1 MRLVPRRYSTGVR
14 VRLVPR
20 RYSTGVRAR
29 LVPRRYSTGVRVR
42 LVPRRYSTG
51 VRARLVPRR
60 YSTGVRARLVP
71 RRYSTHFRRSV
82 CCMAGSILG
91 TRVRRVE
98 DADLVT
104 GATTFVGNLR
114 LDGLLHAAFVR
125 SPLAHGRIRSIDTA
139 AAAAAPGVV
148 GVYTATDLA
157 LPAHHGLM
165 VVNDKVPRP
174 PLAIDRVRFAGEPVA
189 LVVARTPAAAADA
202 VELVDVDYD
211 PLPAAIDPEEA
222 LSPDAE
228 LQFPE
233 LGTNLVAGNRSAS
246 PGDPLDGAEVVVRAR
261 LVNQRVAV
269 VPMEGNAIAVDPTG
283 TEEHDL
289 VIHVSTQMPHGFRAM
304 VATEFGLPEERVRAI
319 APHVG
324 GGFGGKAGMI
334 SEHAAVIGAARA
346 LGRPVAWVETRS
358 ENLQSM
364 HGRGQVGY
372 YELGLTR
379 DGRITGLRAR
389 VIGDAGAWAGF
400 GGALPIHMTALM
412 VPGVYDVPLLAYDA
426 AAVVTNTAPMGAF
439 RGAGRP
445 EAAAH
450 IERMMDLAADELDLD
465 PVELRRR
472 NFIDTNA
479 FPVTTLAGA
488 TYDSGDYDLPL
499 REALRL
505 ADYDALREEQAR
517 RRERGDT
524 LQLGIGV
531 AVYVEVTAPGGGSE
545 FGSVTVHEDGTVTV
559 SSGTSAHGQG
569 HATAFSMLVSDALGI
584 PMDKISYVQSDTA
597 VVPRGGGTGGSRSLQ
612 LGGSAVVAA
621 AANVRDQAR
630 RHAATLLEAA
640 VDDIVLT
647 EEGTFGVSGVP
658 DATVTWT
665 EAAGAARDAGE
676 QLAAGLD
683 VNQENSTFPFGA
695 HVSVVEVD
703 TETGH
708 VRPLRH
714 IAVDDCGRVLNP
726 LLVEGQQHGGLAQGI
741 AQALYEEVVFDAD
754 GQPMTGT
761 LADYAMPSAMDLVD
775 FDTASTITPT
785 PLNALGAKGIGESA
799 TIGSTPAV
807 QNAVIDA
814 VSHVGV
820 RHIDLPCT
828 PQRVWRAVQD
838 ARAGT
843 LPELWREPPPVFDDL
858 PVRGGVDN
866 AAGI

>member
-1 MRLVPRRYSTGVR
+1 
-14 VRLVPR
+14 
-20 RYSTGVRAR
+20 
-29 LVPRRYSTGVRVR
+29 
-42 LVPRRYSTG
+42 
-51 VRARLVPRR
+51 
-60 YSTGVRARLVP
+60 
-71 RRYSTHFRRSV
+71 
-82 CCMAGSILG
+82 MAGSILG

-104 GATTFVGNLR
+104 GASTFVGNLQ

-125 SPLAHGRIRSIDTA
+125 SPVAHGLIESIDTTE
-139 AAAAAPGVV
+139 AAAAPGVV
-148 GVYTATDLA
+148 AVYTAADLN
-157 LPAHHGLM
+157 LPAHHRMM
-165 VVNDKVPRP
+165 VVNPKVPRP
-174 PLAIDRVRFAGEPVA
+174 PLATDRVRFVGEPVA
-189 LVVARTPAAAADA
+189 VVVAETRAAAVDA

-211 PLPAAIDPEEA
+211 PLPAATDPETA
-222 LSPDAE
+222 LAPDAE
-228 LQFPE
+228 VQYPE
-233 LGTNLVAGNRSAS
+233 LGTNLVIGNRTAVQE
-246 PGDPLDGAEVVVRAR
+246 DPLLGADTVVRAR
-261 LVNQRVAV
+261 LINQRVAV
-269 VPMEGNAIAVDPTG
+269 MPMEGNAIAVEPAGDD
-283 TEEHDL
+283 EHDL
-289 VIHVSTQMPHGFRAM
+289 VIHVSTQMPHGLQAM
-304 VATEFGLPEERVRAI
+304 VADVFDVPKERVRVI

-324 GGFGGKAGMI
+324 GGFGGKAGLI
-334 SEHAAVIGAARA
+334 AEHTVVIGAART

-379 DGRITGLRAR
+379 DGTITGLRAR

-400 GGALPIHMTALM
+400 GGALPIHMTALV
-412 VPGVYDVPLLAYDA
+412 VPGVYDVPTVAYDA
-426 AAVVTNTAPMGAF
+426 ASAVTNTAPMGAF

-450 IERMMDLAADELDLD
+450 LERMMDIAADELGID

-472 NFIDTNA
+472 NFLDPNA
-479 FPVTTLAGA
+479 FPVTTPMGA

-499 REALRL
+499 REALRI
-505 ADYDALREEQAR
+505 ADYDKLREDQAG
-517 RRERGDT
+517 RRERGDVI
-524 LQLGIGV
+524 QLGVGV
-531 AVYVEVTAPGGGSE
+531 SVYVEVTAPGGGSE
-545 FGSVTVHEDGTVTV
+545 FGSVTVRDDGTVTV

-584 PMDKISYVQSDTA
+584 PMDKITYVQSDTA

-612 LGGSAVVAA
+612 LGGSAVASAA
-621 AANVRDQAR
+621 ADVREQAR
-630 RHAATLLEAA
+630 RRAASLLEAS

-658 DATVTWT
+658 TSTVSWQ
-665 EAAGAARDAGE
+665 EVARAARDAGE
-676 QLAAGLD
+676 RLTAGLD
-683 VNQENSTFPFGA
+683 VNQEGSTFPFGA

-703 TETGH
+703 TETGR
-708 VRPLRH
+708 VKPLRH

-761 LADYAMPSAMDLVD
+761 LADYAMPSAMDLIN
-775 FDTASTITPT
+775 FETGSTVTPT

-807 QNAVIDA
+807 QNAVVDA
-814 VSHVGV
+814 VSHLGV

-828 PQRVWRAVQD
+828 PQRVWRAIQD

-843 LPELWREPPPVFDDL
+843 LPDLWREPPAVFDGL
-858 PVRGGVDN
+858 PVSGGVDN
-866 AAGI
+866 SAGI